1 MHNCKQTRNVLV
13 DLVLGETPPRQSKD
27 LLSELNGCAACQAEY
42 AEITSALHVSQ
53 QALRSA
59 PRSEE
64 FWPGYHNR
72 LQAGLKGLAAG
83 QANTRMHDVKPV
95 SFPSRIWTSL
105 TTLVG
110 TSVRVPLPAALAMLL
125 LVGALFFS
133 VSSGSQANIS
143 QVAPPITVETRI
155 VQVPVLQEK
164 VVTKVVYVSE
174 KRPRSGG
181 VQSPGYMEL
190 NTTEVTAANSKPA
203 FSLAGF
209 KPADQVN
216 LKIIKGTDQNEK

>member
-1 MHNCKQTRNVLV
+1 MHNCKQTRNILV
-13 DLVLGETPPRQSKD
+13 DLVLGEMPPRQSKE
-27 LLSELNGCAACQAEY
+27 LLSELNCCAACQAEY

-72 LQAGLKGLAAG
+72 LHAGLKGLAA
-83 QANTRMHDVKPV
+83 QANTRMHEVKPV
-95 SFPSRIWTSL
+95 SFPSRMWTSL

-133 VSSGSQANIS
+133 FSSRGQENIT
-143 QVAPPITVETRI
+143 QVAPPKIVETRT
-155 VQVPVLQEK
+155 VHVPVIKEK
-164 VVTKVVYVSE
+164 VVTRVVYVRE
-174 KRPRSGG
+174 KRSRSGS
-181 VQSPGYMEL
+181 VQSPGYVDL
-190 NTTEVTAANSKPA
+190 NTAEVTAANGKPA

-216 LKIIKGTDQNEK
+216 LTIIKGTDQK